1 MIPIDVKKIA
11 AVAGLC
17 LLVASIVFWYC
28 FGSGRVQDYGSGAD
42 QVRTDIQSA
51 INEQSSAIERLGT
64 IEAGLDDSAAKAG
77 ELSTRIGAVADAI
90 ADVESRISEGEER
103 TRTSQQLIEEGQR
116 ILEQIRARGASGD

>member
-11 AVAGLC
+11 VVVGLC
-17 LLVASIVFWYC
+17 LLVASVAVWYC
-28 FGSGRVQDYGSGAD
+28 FGPGRVPDHRGGAD

-51 INEQSSAIERLGT
+51 MGEQSSAIERLGT
-64 IEAGLDDSAAKAG
+64 ITAGLDDSAAKAG
-77 ELSTRIGAVADAI
+77 ELSARIGAAADAI

-116 ILEQIRARGASGD
+116 ILTKIRARGASGD